1 MGYPEACLSPLA
13 ARIALI
19 EPFLAMEVM
28 ERAFAIERA
37 GGKVLHLEIGEPD
50 FPPPPAAVEACA
62 AALREGE
69 TRYTDSRGLLELR
82 EAIAADLARRFA
94 VSVDPERVIVT
105 SGTSP
110 AMLLVFSLLV
120 DPGDEVVIGTPHY
133 PCYPSF
139 VRACGGV
146 PVFVPTDPAR
156 GYPLDPD
163 AVRAALTPRTR
174 AIVVGS
180 PANPTGA
187 VQSAETLRAIAALGA
202 AARLRRDLRR
212 ARLRRRAR
220 DLGAR
225 GQRRRLRARRLLEA
239 LCDDR
244 LPARLARRAARA
256 RAAAPDP
263 GAEPVHLGEP
273 LRAARGHRGARAR
286 RSERARDARRLRAA
300 PRPHGRGPARARL
313 RRAARARR
321 RVLRVRRRA
330 RVRRATRAR
339 SRSICSSARTSAPR
353 PASTSAPRARAGCAS
368 RTRRPTRRSRRRS
381 RGSRR
386 RCRRG
391 DEPQAAGA
399 ARSRVAELITS
410 AASASGFP
418 RAGPARDRVPGPLER
433 RQVEPAQRAGRAP
446 RARAHLVDARQDA
459 PAQLVPR
466 RARRPRA
473 LARRPAGLWLCEGRE
488 DRARGVEALDRGLP
502 RRPPDAAPRGAAP
515 GPAPRPGRGRDAAAA
530 RGSPSATCP
539 RSSR

>member
-1 MGYPEACLSPLA
+1 MPRPLA

-94 VSVDPERVIVT
+94 VRVDPERVIVT

-163 AVRAALTPRTR
+163 AVRAAVTPRTR

-187 VQSAETLRAIAALGA
+187 VQSAETLRAIAALGVPLVSDEIYDGLVYGGARVTSALAVSDDAYVLDGFSKRYAMTGFRLGWLVAPRERVRPLQILSQNLFISANRFVQRAGIA
-202 AARLRRDLRR
+202 ALAHGDGDACARCATPTRGAATAWWRGCARSASACRTCPTARSTCSPTR
-212 ARLRRRAR
+212 ARSA
-220 DLGAR
+220 
-225 GQRRRLRARRLLEA
+225 
-239 LCDDR
+239 
-244 LPARLARRAARA
+244 
-256 RAAAPDP
+256 
-263 GAEPVHLGEP
+263 
-273 LRAARGHRGARAR
+273 
-286 RSERARDARRLRAA
+286 
-300 PRPHGRGPARARL
+300 
-313 RRAARARR
+313 
-321 RVLRVRRRA
+321 
-330 RVRRATRAR
+330 ATRAR
-339 SRSICSSARTSAPR
+339 SRSSCSSARTSAPR

-381 RGSRR
+381 RGSPA

-391 DEPQAAGA
+391 DERRRAPPPHHDRGADHERRERVGLPARPARPRSRSSA
-399 ARSRVAELITS
+399 ARTS
-410 AASASGFP
+410 AS
-418 RAGPARDRVPGPLER
+418 RA
-433 RQVEPAQRAGRAP
+433 
-446 RARAHLVDARQDA
+446 
-459 PAQLVPR
+459 
-466 RARRPRA
+466 
-473 LARRPAGLWLCEGRE
+473 C
-488 DRARGVEALDRGLP
+488 
-502 RRPPDAAPRGAAP
+502 
-515 GPAPRPGRGRDAAAA
+515 
-530 RGSPSATCP
+530 
-539 RSSR
+539 